1 MGREESA
8 QVDAETNTF
17 GEAPDELEDA
27 ARKRFEEQAIQ
38 HFEQL
43 RADFKLGA
51 ELNAA
56 VAQALGLD
64 ASKIPPE
71 LVRKIEE
78 VAKRASQAEPPPL
91 QEE

>member
-17 GEAPDELEDA
+17 GEAPDEIEA
-27 ARKRFEEQAIQ
+27 ATRKRFEEQAVQ
-38 HFEQL
+38 RFEQL
-43 RADFKLGA
+43 RADLELSA

-56 VAQALGLD
+56 VAEALGLD

-78 VAKRASQAEPPPL
+78 VGKRASQAEPPPL

>member
-1 MGREESA
+1 MGWEESA

-17 GEAPDELEDA
+17 GEAPDEVED
-27 ARKRFEEQAIQ
+27 ARKRFDERVVRRSEQIRSDL
-38 HFEQL
+38 EV
-43 RADFKLGA
+43 GA

-71 LVRKIEE
+71 LVRRIEE
-78 VAKRASQAEPPPL
+78 VARRESQAEPPPL
-91 QEE
+91 QEA